1 METLDQT
8 RTTPRAWWLFY
19 LFQIFLVHL
28 LSRLFSQAQLIFL
41 LTAAESAGWLRRK
54 ENVAKANLLRK
65 LIKCL
70 INLYFILLI
79 NFSSTVE
86 LNCKCQ
92 QVLSLLWFHSFQICF
107 HFVGSIRVTMYITS
121 KCAGIPLSLF
131 PDLFSFLSCMAGEW
145 GAGRQYTLK
154 AGSTKQLIFPTLPL
168 ADVGRWSY
176 CSQSAATKL
185 AKNLRS
191 TRKINFQ
198 QVNYSHWHL
207 SHIE

>member
-41 LTAAESAGWLRRK
+41 LTAAESAGGLRRK
-54 ENVAKANLLRK
+54 ENVAKANLLEK

-79 NFSSTVE
+79 NFSSTLE

-131 PDLFSFLSCMAGEW
+131 PDLFSFFKLHGWRMRSGE
-145 GAGRQYTLK
+145 A
-154 AGSTKQLIFPTLPL
+154 
-168 ADVGRWSY
+168 V
-176 CSQSAATKL
+176 
-185 AKNLRS
+185 
-191 TRKINFQ
+191 
-198 QVNYSHWHL
+198 
-207 SHIE
+207 HIEGRLNKAADFSNAPTGWCWKMIVLLLLPQN